1 MGLVFTVPNINRENL
16 LLEVLGK
23 FFVLFDVLGQER
35 IHLEWDAK
43 ATVKN
48 LLNDRLASGEE
59 VKLLLH
65 H

>member
-1 MGLVFTVPNINRENL
+1 L

-59 VKLLLH
+59 VKLFLH

>member
-1 MGLVFTVPNINRENL
+1 MGLVFTVPNINWENL

-23 FFVLFDVLGQER
+23 LFVLFDVLGQEW

-43 ATVKN
+43 TTVKN

-59 VKLLLH
+59 VKLFLH

>member
-1 MGLVFTVPNINRENL
+1 M

-23 FFVLFDVLGQER
+23 LFVLFDVLGQER